1 MGLKQTANG
10 VFARI
15 GVAVILAAGAFSVPA
30 LPVQAQS
37 LFSPVARV
45 NDDVVTRFELNQRIA
60 LLKMLTPTA
69 DAEKDALV
77 KLIDERLQLRVA
89 RQFGITADADAIQS
103 GMEEFAARGQLSV
116 PQFQQLLANNGI
128 ASETFRDF
136 VNAGIVWRE
145 VVRRKFAR
153 RIKITEADIDR
164 TLALQN
170 ARGGARVLMN
180 EIFLP
185 ARDAE
190 ELARSEPLARQILE
204 IKSIETFN
212 SAARQVSVAPS
223 REKGGATDWVDLS
236 KLPGGMARTFLTMK
250 PGEVTGPFNTGKA
263 LGLFQLRALEET
275 SVPDPRP
282 VSVDYAIYR
291 LEGGISAA
299 TDLQAAADTCDDL
312 YGEALGKPGGTL
324 QRYVLAPDDIAQGV
338 ALELARLDAGEVSTA
353 LMADDGQTP
362 LFLMMCGRNYEV
374 TAELSRDDIRSR
386 LQNERI
392 GSYAIS
398 YLAEL
403 RADATIVK

>member
-15 GVAVILAAGAFSVPA
+15 GVAVILAGSAIAVPA
-30 LPVQAQS
+30 LPVHAQS
-37 LFSPVARV
+37 IFSPVARV

-60 LLKMLTPTA
+60 LIKMLTPTA
-69 DAEKDALV
+69 NAEKEALD
-77 KLIDERLQLRVA
+77 KLINERLQLRVA
-89 RQFGITADADAIQS
+89 RQFGITANPEAIQA
-103 GMEEFAARGQLSV
+103 GMEEFAARGNLSV
-116 PQFQQLLANNGI
+116 PQFQELLAKNGI
-128 ASETFRDF
+128 AVETFRDF
-136 VNAGIVWRE
+136 VSAGIVWRD
-145 VVRRKFAR
+145 VVRGKFAR
-153 RIKITEADIDR
+153 RITITEAEIDR

-185 ARDAE
+185 ARNPE

-204 IKSIETFN
+204 IDSIETFN

-236 KLPGGMARTFLTMK
+236 KLPGGLARTFLTMK

-263 LGLFQLRALEET
+263 LGLFQLRTLEET
-275 SVPDPRP
+275 SVPVPRP
-282 VSVDYAIYR
+282 VSVDYATYR
-291 LEGGISAA
+291 LEGGLAA
-299 TDLQAAADTCDDL
+299 VANLRAAVDTCNDL
-312 YGEALGKPGGTL
+312 YGEAFGKPDGTL
-324 QRYVLAPDDIAQGV
+324 QRYVLAPDDIASDI

-353 LMADDGQTP
+353 LTAEDGQTP

-374 TAELSRDDIRSR
+374 TAALSRDDIRAR

-392 GSYAIS
+392 GSYANS